1 MTLRVNQTLAKT
13 AAGVN
18 YPPARPPRL
27 IQIVAPFSSR
37 LSRDNHAADHAEV
50 RKIDPSILL
59 KARLYPNM
67 YNLTRQVGEAIGHAV
82 VAKKDFLGTPD

>member
-1 MTLRVNQTLAKT
+1 LTLRVNQTLAKT

-37 LSRDNHAADHAEV
+37 LSRDSLSKIADATDE
-50 RKIDPSILL
+50 PLNS
-59 KARLYPNM
+59 
-67 YNLTRQVGEAIGHAV
+67 VG
-82 VAKKDFLGTPD
+82 